1 MGNRA
6 VITTEAGWRSP
17 ENNLGVYVHW
27 NGGRDSIEGF
37 LKYCELHGYRSPDYD
52 CYGWAYLAGVI
63 SNFFGDGLSV
73 GVDIVSRLD
82 TNNGDNGVYIIR
94 GWEIIRREEFAWNEQ
109 RRYNIGDMLREIDKH
124 MPSSARIPDK
134 IEEFVDSKV
143 RKGS

>member
-17 ENNLGVYVHW
+17 KNNLGVYLHW
-27 NGGRDSIEGF
+27 NGGRDSVEGF
-37 LKYCELHGYRSPDYD
+37 LKYCELHKYRPPDYD

-94 GWEIIRREEFAWNEQ
+94 GWEIIRREEFAGNEQ
-109 RRYNIGDMLREIDKH
+109 RRYNIGDMLREIDEH
-124 MPSSARIPDK
+124 MPSPARIPDK